1 MNLLHKSSHLVQEST
16 YDTSMS
22 CNFMKYLLKSIC
34 SENKKYQI
42 NSTAA
47 KIRIFKGFI
56 LTGIKIICQ
65 NIPKLVMLFSI
76 HD

>member
-22 CNFMKYLLKSIC
+22 CNFMIYLLKSIC
-34 SENKKYQI
+34 LQNKKYQI
-42 NSTAA
+42 NSTAV
-47 KIRIFKGFI
+47 KICIFQGFI

-65 NIPKLVMLFSI
+65 NIPTLVVLL
-76 HD
+76 